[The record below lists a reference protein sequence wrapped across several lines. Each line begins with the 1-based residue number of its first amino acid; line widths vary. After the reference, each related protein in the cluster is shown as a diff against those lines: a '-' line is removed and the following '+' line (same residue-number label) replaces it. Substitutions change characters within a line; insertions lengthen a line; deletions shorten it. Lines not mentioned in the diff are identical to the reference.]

1 MAVINIC
8 IWAIIDEFWFHIDV
22 VIDLLCDEM
31 MIGLSAIS
39 SWAEI

>member
-8 IWAIIDEFWFHIDV
+8 IWARIDEFWFHIDV
-22 VIDLLCDEM
+22 VIALLCDEM
-31 MIGLSAIS
+31 MIGLSTIS